1 MSLHTTSQK
10 CKFAFRNGTKL
21 GTKLLAIAKFYST
34 FGLTKPVNA
43 MIKFYT

>member
-21 GTKLLAIAKFYST
+21 GPKMLAIAKFYYFWTDETSER
-34 FGLTKPVNA
+34 
-43 MIKFYT
+43 YD